1 MHRDF
6 HVSNIMYFNK
16 NFFLID
22 NQDAVFGNKVYDLA
36 SLIDDVRIKISLKN
50 REKLYKAYV
59 KKTKQKNKYVLRN
72 DFEILSILRN
82 LKIIGIFTR
91 LSQRDKKHSY
101 LKMIPYAWKMID
113 DRRKTNSKA
122 KELNVFIDKYFPKKD
137 KDERMKINT
146 ALILCAG
153 YGKRLNPITLSL
165 PKPLIEIRD
174 RSLLSRTIELIISL
188 GIKNIKIN
196 SFYLSDQ
203 IVECIRNSNYKNN
216 IEIINDGDF
225 ILDTGG
231 GVKNMIQYFKQDD
244 FLVFNPDTI
253 WDINY
258 KDTIIKMIDYYYENK
273 LSNLLLVANKKK
285 F

>member
-1 MHRDF
+1 
-6 HVSNIMYFNK
+6 
-16 NFFLID
+16 
-22 NQDAVFGNKVYDLA
+22 
-36 SLIDDVRIKISLKN
+36 
-50 REKLYKAYV
+50 
-59 KKTKQKNKYVLRN
+59 
-72 DFEILSILRN
+72 
-82 LKIIGIFTR
+82 
-91 LSQRDKKHSY
+91 
-101 LKMIPYAWKMID
+101 
-113 DRRKTNSKA
+113 
-122 KELNVFIDKYFPKKD
+122 
-137 KDERMKINT
+137 MKINT

-174 RSLLSRTIELIISL
+174 RSLLSRTIELIVSL

-196 SFYLSDQ
+196 TFYLSDQ

-258 KDTIIKMIDYYYENK
+258 KDTIIKMIDCYYENK
-273 LSNLLLVANKKK
+273 LSNLLLVVNKKK
-285 F
+285 SFDKKLNGDFNLRNKKLKRETNNQYIYIGLQILNRRLLEDIEEKKFSMNTVWNKQLIKSSLNGFESKEEFIHLTDIEIYDKLKI